1 MPTTTTLAPSV
12 SCQTTAQQVTRK
24 HGKKPAQ
31 ANLLKLAKAAD
42 GFATKKEARESLQ
55 TAGFVATPAVVQEL
69 LNAANLICLAQK
81 DRRHDS
87 ILKRLGH
94 VPSFFQ
100 TSTRSVRLPIGTPT
114 ERLDALRR
122 AAVTNAAK
130 SMLRHGA
137 AGGHTMKVSFAP
149 DESKVTY
156 VVTMNQNRDTYAGSF
171 KGWAANEDHHRIT
184 VPKDWRLRVERK
196 GLANLDGLL
205 TLDAHPLMSDGD
217 VQVYAATWARQGRGY
232 NVHVDHGYIAVL
244 GRKHF
249 HADSLEAAIKGVVR
263 KEKLAGA
270 PERSVFSPYKSLVEA
285 FVKRYASH
293 NLTVSVSDATES
305 GSCDFGIRSW
315 CDFVGL
321 DYDQGN
327 ATMAQVL
334 EGFRMRPQE
343 EVRRAVV
350 HAVRRHRS
358 ESKALTQSVSNSG
371 SLH

>member
-1 MPTTTTLAPSV
+1 MSTATNLASSVPCQATT
-12 SCQTTAQQVTRK
+12 QQARRK
-24 HGKKPAQ
+24 QRKKPTQ
-31 ANLLKLAKAAD
+31 ENLLKLAKVAD
-42 GFATKKEARESLQ
+42 GFSSKKEARETLQ
-55 TAGFVATPAVVQEL
+55 NAGFISTPAIVQEL
-69 LNAANLICLAQK
+69 LNAAHDIHLAHIN
-81 DRRHDS
+81 RRHNS

-94 VPSFFQ
+94 IPSVFQ
-100 TSTRSVRLPIGTPT
+100 TSTRSVRLPIGTPP

-156 VVTMNQNRDTYAGSF
+156 VVTMNQNRDTYAGSY
-171 KGWAANEDHHRIT
+171 KGWVANEDHHRIT
-184 VPKDWRLRVERK
+184 VPNDWRLRVERK
-196 GLANLDGLL
+196 GLANLDGML

-244 GRKHF
+244 GREHF

-270 PERSVFSPYKSLVEA
+270 PERSVFSPYKSSVEA

-293 NLTVSVSDATES
+293 NLTVSVSDAKES

-315 CDFVGL
+315 CDYVGL
-321 DYDQGN
+321 DYDQSD

-358 ESKALTQSVSNSG
+358 ESKTLTQ
-371 SLH
+371 